1 MKVLNPIY
9 DSVFKYLMED
19 IAIAKGLISL
29 IIEQEITELYP
40 APQESTSLKLQL
52 KYNQLPLQRIDY
64 VAIIKTPT
72 VENPE
77 YYEKVII
84 EVQKSPFIPEI
95 GRFRNYLAE
104 KYSKQSTYKIKNNQV
119 EEYLPIKTI
128 YIIDKDFNSEL
139 PVILRRKGVYYDV
152 LSEKVYEGNR
162 DVYVELLNH
171 DSWFIQVTRLPKD
184 LKTELLR
191 VLSIFA
197 PWLRDADDS
206 FINVE
211 DNDLLEKKYKLYR
224 KILLRLK
231 AAKSQ
236 NKLLLALETERKI
249 EKEIEDNLQKAEL
262 YKQQAE
268 AERQL
273 KEEANEK
280 ADAERQLKE
289 EANKK
294 ADAER
299 QLKEEANKKAEEK
312 EQKIINIVKKQ
323 HQKGMTILEIA
334 EDLVLSENEVLEIIE
349 KS

>member
-1 MKVLNPIY
+1 MQLLNPIF

-19 IAIAKGLISL
+19 IIIAKGLISL

-52 KYNQLPLQRIDY
+52 KYNNIPLQRIDY

-72 VENPE
+72 VSNPE

-104 KYSKQSTYKIKNNQV
+104 KYSKQSTYKITNQQV
-119 EEYLPIKTI
+119 VEYLPIKTI

-139 PVILRRKGVYYDV
+139 PVILKRKGIYYDV
-152 LSEKVYEGNR
+152 LLEKIYEGER
-162 DVYVELLNH
+162 DAYVELLNH

-191 VLSIFA
+191 VLSVFA
-197 PWLRDADDS
+197 PWMRDSDER

-211 DNDLLEKKYKLYR
+211 EKDLLEKKHKLYKR
-224 KILLRLK
+224 ILQRLK
-231 AAKSQ
+231 AAKSKD
-236 NKLLLALETERKI
+236 KLLLSLETEYKM
-249 EKEIEDNLQKAEL
+249 EKEIDDNLQKAEI

-268 AERQL
+268 EERKQKEEERQL
-273 KEEANEK
+273 KEES
-280 ADAERQLKE
+280 
-289 EANKK
+289 NKK
-294 ADAER
+294 VEEER
-299 QLKEEANKKAEEK
+299 KQKEK
-312 EQKIINIVKKQ
+312 EQQKIINIVVKRYN
-323 HQKGMTILEIA
+323 KGMSVLEIVEDLDILEKEI
-334 EDLVLSENEVLEIIE
+334 LEIIE
-349 KS
+349 KNVKK

>member
-1 MKVLNPIY
+1 
-9 DSVFKYLMED
+9 
-19 IAIAKGLISL
+19 
-29 IIEQEITELYP
+29 
-40 APQESTSLKLQL
+40 
-52 KYNQLPLQRIDY
+52 
-64 VAIIKTPT
+64 
-72 VENPE
+72 
-77 YYEKVII
+77 
-84 EVQKSPFIPEI
+84 
-95 GRFRNYLAE
+95 
-104 KYSKQSTYKIKNNQV
+104 
-119 EEYLPIKTI
+119 
-128 YIIDKDFNSEL
+128 
-139 PVILRRKGVYYDV
+139 
-152 LSEKVYEGNR
+152 
-162 DVYVELLNH
+162 
-171 DSWFIQVTRLPKD
+171 
-184 LKTELLR
+184 LLR

-289 EANKK
+289 EANQKAEAERQK

-299 QLKEEANKKAEEK
+299 QLKEEANKKADAERQKADTER
-312 EQKIINIVKKQ
+312 QKIINMVLKRYNKQMTVLEIVEDLGLSEKE
-323 HQKGMTILEIA
+323 ILEIIKN
-334 EDLVLSENEVLEIIE
+334 NE
-349 KS
+349 KK

>member
-1 MKVLNPIY
+1 MQLLNPIF

-19 IAIAKGLISL
+19 IIIAKGLISL

-52 KYNQLPLQRIDY
+52 KYNNIPLQRIDY

-72 VENPE
+72 VSNPE

-104 KYSKQSTYKIKNNQV
+104 KYSKQSTYKITNQQV
-119 EEYLPIKTI
+119 VEYLPIKTI

-139 PVILRRKGVYYDV
+139 PVILKRKGIYYDV
-152 LSEKVYEGNR
+152 LLEKIYEGER
-162 DVYVELLNH
+162 DAYVELLNH

-191 VLSIFA
+191 VLSVFA
-197 PWLRDADDS
+197 PWMRDADER

-211 DNDLLEKKYKLYR
+211 EKDLLEKKHKLYKR
-224 KILLRLK
+224 ILQRLK
-231 AAKSQ
+231 AAKSKD
-236 NKLLLALETERKI
+236 KLLLSLETEYKM
-249 EKEIEDNLQKAEL
+249 EKEIDDNLQKAEI

-268 AERQL
+268 AERKQ
-273 KEEANEK
+273 KEE
-280 ADAERQLKE
+280 ERQLKE
-289 EANKK
+289 ESNKK
-294 ADAER
+294 VEEER
-299 QLKEEANKKAEEK
+299 KQKEK
-312 EQKIINIVKKQ
+312 EQQKIINIVVKRYN
-323 HQKGMTILEIA
+323 KGMSVLEIVEDLDILEKEI
-334 EDLVLSENEVLEIIE
+334 LEIIE
-349 KS
+349 KNNHYL